1 MAISKDNQAGFKR
14 WEMTSFGDD
23 RPSTLAQRAAQRDAE
38 SQHMQASL
46 AAAAAAQTQ
55 AQTQAHAQAAALA
68 EAQSVPAIPMPTVEE
83 LEAIREAARQEGY
96 AQGHEEGIAAGH
108 ASGYQDGLDQG
119 RLEAAG
125 ELTHLQELTTS
136 FGQAVTEADE
146 AIAHDVLELS
156 LHLARNMV
164 RTAFNVRPDYI
175 IPVVREAIDYLPTLQ
190 QPALLVL
197 HPEDALLVREH
208 IGEALDKSGWRIVE
222 DEGIARGGCR
232 VDTASNQIDA
242 QIASRWQRLAH
253 ALGKDLDWLD

>member
-1 MAISKDNQAGFKR
+1 MAISKDNGAGFKR

-23 RPSTLAQRAAQRDAE
+23 RPSTLAQRAAQREAE
-38 SQHMQASL
+38 AQHMQASL
-46 AAAAAAQTQ
+46 TAATQ
-55 AQTQAHAQAAALA
+55 AQAQAQAAALA

-83 LEAIREAARQEGY
+83 LEAIREAARQEGF
-96 AQGHEEGIAAGH
+96 AQGHEEGVAAGH

-119 RLEAAG
+119 RLEAAA
-125 ELTHLQELTTS
+125 ELTHLQELATT

-156 LHLARNMV
+156 LHLAKNMV
-164 RTAFNVRPDYI
+164 RTAFTVRPDYI

-190 QPALLVL
+190 QPALLML

-208 IGEALDKSGWRIVE
+208 IGETLDKSGWRIVE
-222 DEGIARGGCR
+222 DDAIARGGCR

-242 QIASRWQRLAH
+242 QIASRWQRLTH
-253 ALGKDLDWLD
+253 ALNENIDWLE